1 MIGQDM
7 IGQDKSAIHSDAV
20 NAPQSARVDGDET
33 SAVAAA
39 LTNGLYLAA
48 TPTFAIMA
56 VLTAVSGGHSDM
68 LCSATQS
75 PLGGMVPMY
84 ALMSAFHAGPWLK
97 RMLRLGRACARVGPI
112 AQIRSASPH
121 P

>member
-1 MIGQDM
+1 MSGIDN
-7 IGQDKSAIHSDAV
+7 HAV
-20 NAPQSARVDGDET
+20 NAPRRGRVDGEEG
-33 SAVAAA
+33 AVAAT

-56 VLTAVSGGHSDM
+56 VLTAMSGHVDM

-75 PLGGMVPMY
+75 PLSGMVPMY

-97 RMLRLGRACARVGPI
+97 RIVRR
-112 AQIRSASPH
+112 
-121 P
+121 